1 MSKNKNLKKYIGLIG
16 ILFLFPLAWI
26 LFFGVGGTHHF
37 KTLGYVGPGIKDTVK
52 YSDYVI
58 PDFAFENQYGQV
70 ITSDSLKG
78 KIWMAAFFSMKDE
91 HVNDI
96 TERLLNINWRY
107 RNEPDVWIVC
117 FSTDGANDIPALTK
131 PYVEKN
137 TKYNRFPNKWQFLR
151 GDQPTMDSF
160 IRNGFL
166 IDDLSKE
173 AIFRLVDEK
182 GQIRALYGNTEFHFK
197 SASED
202 IALLK
207 KEIDLRKYNE
217 RKQKEQ

>member
-1 MSKNKNLKKYIGLIG
+1 
-16 ILFLFPLAWI
+16 
-26 LFFGVGGTHHF
+26 
-37 KTLGYVGPGIKDTVK
+37 
-52 YSDYVI
+52 
-58 PDFAFENQYGQV
+58 
-70 ITSDSLKG
+70 
-78 KIWMAAFFSMKDE
+78 MAAFFSMKDE
-91 HVNDI
+91 HINDI

-117 FSTDGANDIPALTK
+117 FSTDGANDIPSITV
-131 PYVEKN
+131 PYVENN
-137 TKYNRFPNKWQFLR
+137 TKYNRYSNKWQFLR

-173 AIFRLVDEK
+173 ARFRLVDGN